1 MIVPARVS
9 VAMGFCKT
17 LQGVAFAG
25 PGGRRQ
31 ELGMVRGIGADGDWI
46 AKSGHGE
53 ASPFGF
59 DSLENCYVEGGSV
72 VR

>member
-1 MIVPARVS
+1 
-9 VAMGFCKT
+9 
-17 LQGVAFAG
+17 
-25 PGGRRQ
+25 
-31 ELGMVRGIGADGDWI
+31 MVRGISADGDWI

-59 DSLENCYVEGGSV
+59 GSLENCYGEGGSV